1 MKDALI
7 FSLTTNKGLAKKI
20 SEKSGI
26 PMGENEVR
34 RFADG
39 EIMVRCLSNVRNKTC
54 CIVQSTIAPTSDSLF
69 EIFIFVD
76 SLKNAGAKEIVLIT
90 PYYGYSRQDRV
101 AQKGEPIT
109 AKIVANLLQS
119 CGISQLISID
129 LHTQQIQGFFSIP
142 VLNLETSELFG
153 NYFLKRFEELGIKH
167 EDVVVVS
174 PDHGS
179 ANRGRDLSS
188 AFVNASLAVIDKRR
202 PAPNQSEVTNVVG
215 DVSGKIC
222 LIVDDIIDTGGT
234 INNAI
239 DALFKKGAKEVFVAA
254 SHAIMSGASLDKRI
268 REFVTTDTVEKDIHG
283 ATVLSVADLIAKA
296 ILND

>member
-1 MKDALI
+1 MKNALI
-7 FSLTTNKGLAKKI
+7 FSLSTSKELAKKV

-26 PMGENEVR
+26 PLGESNVF

-39 EIMVRCLSNVRNKTC
+39 EIMARCLSNVKGKSC
-54 CIVQSTIAPTSDSLF
+54 FIIQSTIAPSADSLF

-76 SLKNAGAKEIVLIT
+76 SLKNAGAKEITLIT

-119 CGISQLISID
+119 CGIDQLISVD

-142 VLNLETSELFG
+142 VINLETSELFG
-153 NYFLKRFEELGIKH
+153 DYFVKLFAKKGIKH

-179 ANRGRDLSS
+179 ANRGRDVSS
-188 AFVNASLAVIDKRR
+188 VFTNASLAVIDKRR

-215 DVSGKIC
+215 DVKGKVC
-222 LIVDDIIDTGGT
+222 VIVDDIIDTGGT
-234 INNAI
+234 INNAVE
-239 DALFKKGAKEVFVAA
+239 ALFKKGVKEIYVAA
-254 SHAIMSGASLDKRI
+254 THAILSKDKLDSRI
-268 REFVTTDTVEKDIHG
+268 KELVVTDTVEKHIEG
-283 ATVLSVADLIAKA
+283 VTVLTVADLITKA
-296 ILND
+296 IVSE

>member
-1 MKDALI
+1 MKNSLI
-7 FSLTTNKGLAKKI
+7 FALTTNKELAKKV

-26 PMGENEVR
+26 PLGESEVV

-39 EIMVRCLSNVRNKTC
+39 EIMARVLSNVRGKNC
-54 CIVQSTIAPTSDSLF
+54 YIIQSTIAPSSDSLF

-76 SLKNAGAKEIVLIT
+76 SLKNAGAKEINLIT

-101 AQKGEPIT
+101 ARKGEPIT

-119 CGISQLISID
+119 CGINQLISID

-153 NYFLKRFEELGIKH
+153 NYFVKRFAELGIKH
-167 EDVVVVS
+167 SDVVVVS

-179 ANRGRDLSS
+179 ANRGRDVSS
-188 AFVNASLAVIDKRR
+188 VFNNASLAVIDKRR

-215 DVSGKIC
+215 DTNGKVC
-222 LIVDDIIDTGGT
+222 LIIDDIIDTGGT
-234 INNAI
+234 INNAV

-254 SHAIMSGASLDKRI
+254 THAILSRNKLDSRI
-268 REFVTTDTVEKDIHG
+268 KEFVTTDTVDKKVEG
-283 ATVLSVADLIAKA
+283 ATILTVADLIADA
-296 ILND
+296 ITNE

>member
-7 FSLTTNKGLAKKI
+7 FSLSTSKALAEKI
-20 SEKSGI
+20 SAKSGI
-26 PMGENEVR
+26 PLGESKVL

-39 EIMVRCLSNVRNKTC
+39 EIMARCLSNVKGKVC
-54 CIVQSTIAPTSDSLF
+54 YIVQSTIAPSSDSLF

-76 SLKNAGAKEIVLIT
+76 SLKNAGAKEIILIT

-119 CGISQLISID
+119 CGISQLISVD

-142 VLNLETSELFG
+142 VLNVETSELFG
-153 NYFLKRFEELGIKH
+153 EYFVKRFAELGIKH

-179 ANRGRDLSS
+179 ANRGRDVSS
-188 AFVNASLAVIDKRR
+188 VFNNASLAVIDKRR
-202 PAPNQSEVTNVVG
+202 PAPNKSEVTNVVG
-215 DVSGKIC
+215 DTKGKVC
-222 LIVDDIIDTGGT
+222 LIVDDIVDTGGT
-234 INNAI
+234 INNAV
-239 DALFKKGAKEVFVAA
+239 DALFKKGAKEVYVAA
-254 SHAIMSGASLDKRI
+254 THAIFSKTHLDERI
-268 REFVTTDTVEKDIHG
+268 KEFVTTDTVEKEIPNV
-283 ATVLSVADLIAKA
+283 TVLSVADLIAKA

>member
-1 MKDALI
+1 MKNALI
-7 FSLTTNKGLAKKI
+7 FSLTTSKELAKKI
-20 SEKSGI
+20 SEKSDI
-26 PMGENEVR
+26 PLGESEVF

-39 EIMVRCLSNVRNKTC
+39 EIMARCLSNVRGKIC
-54 CIVQSTIAPTSDSLF
+54 YIVQSTIAPSSDSLF

-76 SLKNAGAKEIVLIT
+76 SLKNAGAKEINLIT

-119 CGISQLISID
+119 CGINQLISVD

-142 VLNLETSELFG
+142 VVNLETSELFG
-153 NYFLKRFEELGIKH
+153 DYFVKLFAKKGINH
-167 EDVVVVS
+167 SDVVVVS

-179 ANRGRDLSS
+179 ANRGRDVSS
-188 AFVNASLAVIDKRR
+188 VFTNASLAVIDKRR

-215 DVSGKIC
+215 DTKGKVC

-234 INNAI
+234 VNNAVE
-239 DALFKKGAKEVFVAA
+239 ALFRKGAKEVYVAA
-254 SHAIMSGASLDKRI
+254 THAILSKDKLDPRI
-268 REFVTTDTVEKDIHG
+268 KELVVTDTVEKPIDG
-283 ATVLSVADLIAKA
+283 ATVLTVADLIAKA
-296 ILND
+296 IVSE

>member
-7 FSLTTNKGLAKKI
+7 FSLTTSKKLAEKVSKI
-20 SEKSGI
+20 SQIPLGKS
-26 PMGENEVR
+26 EVL
-34 RFADG
+34 RFSDG
-39 EIMVRCLSNVRNKTC
+39 EIMARCLSNVKGKNC
-54 CIVQSTIAPTSDSLF
+54 YIIQSTISPSTDSLF

-76 SLKNAGAKEIVLIT
+76 SLKNAGAKEINLIT

-119 CGISQLISID
+119 CGINQLISVD

-142 VLNLETSELFG
+142 VTNLETFELFG
-153 NYFLKRFEELGIKH
+153 DYFVKRFKELGIKH

-179 ANRGRDLSS
+179 ANRGRDVSS
-188 AFVNASLAVIDKRR
+188 IFSNASLAVIDKRR
-202 PAPNQSEVTNVVG
+202 PAPNKSEVTNVVG
-215 DVSGKIC
+215 DTKGKTC
-222 LIVDDIIDTGGT
+222 LIIDDIVDTGGT
-234 INNAI
+234 INNAV

-254 SHAIMSGASLDKRI
+254 THAILSKDKLDPRI
-268 REFVTTDTVEKDIHG
+268 KEFVTTDTVEKDIKSV
-283 ATVLSVADLIAKA
+283 TVLSVAELISKA
-296 ILND
+296 IVSE

>member
-7 FSLTTNKGLAKKI
+7 FSLTTSKELAKKI
-20 SEKSGI
+20 SEKSNILLGQS
-26 PMGENEVR
+26 EVFQ
-34 RFADG
+34 FADG
-39 EIMVRCLSNVRNKTC
+39 EIMARCLSNVKGKIC
-54 CIVQSTIAPTSDSLF
+54 YIVQSTIAPSSDSLF

-119 CGISQLISID
+119 CGISQLISVD

-142 VLNLETSELFG
+142 VLNVETSELFG
-153 NYFLKRFEELGIKH
+153 EYFVKRFNELGIKH

-179 ANRGRDLSS
+179 ANRGRDVSS
-188 AFVNASLAVIDKRR
+188 VFNNASLAVIDKRR
-202 PAPNQSEVTNVVG
+202 PAPNKSEVTNVVG
-215 DVSGKIC
+215 DCKDKIC
-222 LIVDDIIDTGGT
+222 LIVDDIVDTGGT
-234 INNAI
+234 INNAV
-239 DALFKKGAKEVFVAA
+239 DALFRKGAKEVYVAA
-254 SHAIMSGASLDKRI
+254 THAILSSKQLDTRI
-268 REFVTTDTVEKDIHG
+268 KEFVTTDTVEKNIDGVI
-283 ATVLSVADLIAKA
+283 VLSVADLIAKA
-296 ILND
+296 IINE